1 MVHKNKWVFYT
12 YNSLIRRVQYRLVF
26 HGSDGEPVAVLRV
39 TKFKPNN
46 LHEAIYR
53 YHEVKQLM
61 FEQGLL
67 EQWDRRPM

>member
-1 MVHKNKWVFYT
+1 
-12 YNSLIRRVQYRLVF
+12 LVF

-46 LHEAIYR
+46 WHEAIYR